1 MEIHHPEK
9 MKQKRKKGERSF
21 VPHTIQGTILMAFT
35 IISFVLLMILGLVL
49 YQLFARRMR
58 TSSVESTE
66 QIVQQSVTNLEDYLA
81 NMRRIS
87 DAVYYNVIK
96 NADLSTDSIDREMD
110 LIYEAHLEHLVSMAL
125 FTADG
130 RLISASPIATT
141 KENLDVTTQSW
152 FTEAL
157 RKTDNLHFST
167 PHVENLF
174 LDPACRYRWVISL
187 SRAVEIYENG
197 TPTMGVLLV
206 DMNYSTIERM
216 MERINQDS
224 SGQYIYL
231 TDSSGSLIYHP
242 KQMQINYG
250 ILTENNINEA
260 HYQDGHH
267 QELYLGARRQ
277 VLLNSVSYTGWK
289 MIAVIPASA
298 YGVDAASLRFVVI
311 LLVSISLLVMIFVNQ
326 IVSRQISLPLNRLNR
341 SIKRMEGGDVVPED
355 IYVGGSEEVE
365 HLGRTLRSSM
375 TRINQLMD
383 DIVIEQEE
391 KRKSEMDALQ
401 SQINPHFLYNTLDS
415 IVWMIEGEHNK
426 DAVFMVTQLASL
438 FRISLSRGKNIIPIA
453 QELRHAE
460 NYMNIQKVRYKNN
473 FSVVFDI
480 DEKIRDYLSVK
491 LIIQPILE
499 NAIYYGVGDMDPD
512 DDAEIRIRGW
522 LVPDGEVTEGE
533 ACMNT
538 DEAAPGAVSMTAA
551 GEARQPDPAEAN
563 AGGRAHRQ
571 MIQAMSVGDI
581 YIAVSDNGYG
591 MPPEVC
597 ENLLKD
603 DEESRKR
610 VPKHGSGV
618 GLVNVHNRIRIRFG
632 EQYGLMAVSEPDE
645 GTTITIHL
653 PAIPDTPENQKLL
666 ESGHYRTAASDR
678 KTSDMKTAR
687 AASVDPQDAAATRSD
702 VKRSDVKCS
711 DVKRSDVKCSDVK
724 RSDVKRS
731 DVKRS
736 DVERSNVKRSDM
748 ADARV
753 DDADRTEGGN
763 QHV

>member
-1 MEIHHPEK
+1 MEKQHPAET
-9 MKQKRKKGERSF
+9 KQNRKKGKRSYL
-21 VPHTIQGTILMAFT
+21 PHTIQGTILMAFT

-66 QIVQQSVTNLEDYLA
+66 QIVQQSVINLEDYLA

-130 RLISASPIATT
+130 RLISSSPIATT

-174 LDPACRYRWVISL
+174 LDPAYRYRWVISL

-206 DMNYSTIERM
+206 DMNYSTIDRM

-267 QELYLGARRQ
+267 QELYLGTRRQ

-438 FRISLSRGKNIIPIA
+438 FRISLSHGKNIIPLA
-453 QELRHAE
+453 QELKHAE

-480 DEKIRDYLSVK
+480 DENIRDYLSVK

-512 DDAEIRIRGW
+512 DGAEIRIRGW
-522 LVPDGEVTEGE
+522 LIPDTENEKSGEG
-533 ACMNT
+533 
-538 DEAAPGAVSMTAA
+538 DAAHGQTYDAA
-551 GEARQPDPAEAN
+551 SGPVAARTARQPDPTEAN
-563 AGGRAHRQ
+563 AGDRAHRQ

-603 DEESRKR
+603 DEESRQR

-632 EQYGLMAVSEPDE
+632 AQYGLMAASEPDE

-666 ESGHYRTAASDR
+666 ESGHYRTAVSDR
-678 KTSDMKTAR
+678 KTADVKTAS
-687 AASVDPQDAAATRSD
+687 AGNADTEDAAATRSD
-702 VKRSDVKCS
+702 VQSSDIT
-711 DVKRSDVKCSDVK
+711 DVL
-724 RSDVKRS
+724 
-731 DVKRS
+731 
-736 DVERSNVKRSDM
+736 VE
-748 ADARV
+748 DAG
-753 DDADRTEGGN
+753 RTEGGK
-763 QHV
+763 QHA

>member
-522 LVPDGEVTEGE
+522 LIPYGEVGEGE

-591 MPPEVC
+591 MSPEVC

-702 VKRSDVKCS
+702 VKRSDVK
-711 DVKRSDVKCSDVK
+711 
-724 RSDVKRS
+724 
-731 DVKRS
+731 
-736 DVERSNVKRSDM
+736 RSDM

-763 QHV
+763 QHA

>member
-1 MEIHHPEK
+1 MQKQEGAVEIHHPEET
-9 MKQKRKKGERSF
+9 KQKRKKGKRSYL
-21 VPHTIQGTILMAFT
+21 PHTIQGTILMAFT

-66 QIVQQSVTNLEDYLA
+66 QIVQQSVINLEDYLA

-96 NADLSTDSIDREMD
+96 NADISTDSIDREMD

-174 LDPACRYRWVISL
+174 LDPAYRYRWVISL

-206 DMNYSTIERM
+206 DMNYSTIDRM

-298 YGVDAASLRFVVI
+298 YGVDASSLRFVVI

-375 TRINQLMD
+375 TRINQLME
-383 DIVIEQEE
+383 DIVVEQEE

-438 FRISLSRGKNIIPIA
+438 FRISLSRGKNIIPLA
-453 QELRHAE
+453 QELKHAE

-480 DEKIRDYLSVK
+480 DENIRDYLSVK

-522 LVPDGEVTEGE
+522 LIPDTEKTGEGG
-533 ACMNT
+533 
-538 DEAAPGAVSMTAA
+538 AAHGQTY
-551 GEARQPDPAEAN
+551 DPAEAN
-563 AGGRAHRQ
+563 AGARAHRQ
-571 MIQAMSVGDI
+571 MIQPMSVGDI

-632 EQYGLMAVSEPDE
+632 AQYGLMAASEPDE

-666 ESGHYRTAASDR
+666 ESGHYTAAASESQVSD
-678 KTSDMKTAR
+678 K
-687 AASVDPQDAAATRSD
+687 Q
-702 VKRSDVKCS
+702 
-711 DVKRSDVKCSDVK
+711 
-724 RSDVKRS
+724 
-731 DVKRS
+731 
-736 DVERSNVKRSDM
+736 
-748 ADARV
+748 
-753 DDADRTEGGN
+753 DADRKNAGRSDSDSGESSVKGADEKEVGN

>member
-1 MEIHHPEK
+1 MEKQHPAET
-9 MKQKRKKGERSF
+9 KQNRKKGKRSDL
-21 VPHTIQGTILMAFT
+21 PHTIQGTILMAFT

-66 QIVQQSVTNLEDYLA
+66 QIVQQSVINLEDYLA

-174 LDPACRYRWVISL
+174 LDPAYRYRWVISL

-206 DMNYSTIERM
+206 DMNYSTIDRM

-415 IVWMIEGEHNK
+415 IVWMIEGEHNR

-438 FRISLSRGKNIIPIA
+438 FRISLSRGKNIIPLA
-453 QELRHAE
+453 QELKHAE

-480 DEKIRDYLSVK
+480 DENIRDYLSVK

-512 DDAEIRIRGW
+512 DGAEIRIRGW
-522 LVPDGEVTEGE
+522 LIPDTEKE
-533 ACMNT
+533 K
-538 DEAAPGAVSMTAA
+538 A
-551 GEARQPDPAEAN
+551 GEGGAAHGQTYDAASSPVAARTARQPDPAEAN
-563 AGGRAHRQ
+563 AGDRAHRQ

-603 DEESRKR
+603 DEESRQR

-632 EQYGLMAVSEPDE
+632 AQYGLMAASEPDE

-666 ESGHYRTAASDR
+666 ESGHYRTAVSDR
-678 KTSDMKTAR
+678 KTEDMKTAS
-687 AASVDPQDAAATRSD
+687 AGNADTEDAAATRSD
-702 VKRSDVKCS
+702 VQRSDLADVLVK
-711 DVKRSDVKCSDVK
+711 
-724 RSDVKRS
+724 
-731 DVKRS
+731 
-736 DVERSNVKRSDM
+736 
-748 ADARV
+748 DAG
-753 DDADRTEGGN
+753 RTEGGN

>member
-1 MEIHHPEK
+1 MEKQHPAET
-9 MKQKRKKGERSF
+9 KQNRKKGKRSYL
-21 VPHTIQGTILMAFT
+21 PHTIQGTILMAFT

-66 QIVQQSVTNLEDYLA
+66 QIVQQSVINLEDYLA

-174 LDPACRYRWVISL
+174 LDPAYRYRWVISL

-206 DMNYSTIERM
+206 DMNYSTIDRM

-267 QELYLGARRQ
+267 QELYLGAHRQ

-415 IVWMIEGEHNK
+415 IVWMIEGEHNR

-438 FRISLSRGKNIIPIA
+438 FRISLSRGKNIIPLA
-453 QELRHAE
+453 QELKHAE

-480 DEKIRDYLSVK
+480 DENIRDYLSVK

-512 DDAEIRIRGW
+512 DGAEIRIRGW
-522 LVPDGEVTEGE
+522 LISDTEKE
-533 ACMNT
+533 K
-538 DEAAPGAVSMTAA
+538 A
-551 GEARQPDPAEAN
+551 GEGGAAHGQTYDAASGQVAARTARQPDPAEAN
-563 AGGRAHRQ
+563 AGDRAHRQ

-603 DEESRKR
+603 DEESRQR

-632 EQYGLMAVSEPDE
+632 AQYGLMAASEPDE

-666 ESGHYRTAASDR
+666 ESGHYRTAVLDR
-678 KTSDMKTAR
+678 KTVDMKTAS
-687 AASVDPQDAAATRSD
+687 AGNADTEDAAATRSD
-702 VKRSDVKCS
+702 VQRSDIADVLVK
-711 DVKRSDVKCSDVK
+711 
-724 RSDVKRS
+724 
-731 DVKRS
+731 
-736 DVERSNVKRSDM
+736 
-748 ADARV
+748 DAG
-753 DDADRTEGGN
+753 RTEGGN

>member
-1 MEIHHPEK
+1 MEKQHPAET
-9 MKQKRKKGERSF
+9 KQNRKKGKRSYL
-21 VPHTIQGTILMAFT
+21 PHTIQGTILMAFT

-66 QIVQQSVTNLEDYLA
+66 QIVQQSVINLEDYLA

-130 RLISASPIATT
+130 RLISSSPIATT

-174 LDPACRYRWVISL
+174 LDPAYRYRWVISL

-206 DMNYSTIERM
+206 DMNYSTIDRM

-267 QELYLGARRQ
+267 QELYLGTRRQ

-415 IVWMIEGEHNK
+415 IVWMIEGEHNR

-438 FRISLSRGKNIIPIA
+438 FRISLSRGKNIIPLA
-453 QELRHAE
+453 QELKHAE

-480 DEKIRDYLSVK
+480 DENIRDYLSVK

-512 DDAEIRIRGW
+512 DGAEIRIRGW
-522 LVPDGEVTEGE
+522 LIPDTENEKSGEG
-533 ACMNT
+533 
-538 DEAAPGAVSMTAA
+538 DAAHGQTYDAA
-551 GEARQPDPAEAN
+551 SGPVAARTARQPDPTEAN
-563 AGGRAHRQ
+563 AGDRAHRQ

-603 DEESRKR
+603 DEESRQR

-632 EQYGLMAVSEPDE
+632 AQYGLMAASEPDE

-666 ESGHYRTAASDR
+666 ESGHYRTAVSDR
-678 KTSDMKTAR
+678 KTADVKTAS
-687 AASVDPQDAAATRSD
+687 AGNADTEDAAATRSD
-702 VKRSDVKCS
+702 VQSSDIT
-711 DVKRSDVKCSDVK
+711 DVL
-724 RSDVKRS
+724 
-731 DVKRS
+731 
-736 DVERSNVKRSDM
+736 VE
-748 ADARV
+748 DAG
-753 DDADRTEGGN
+753 RTEGGK
-763 QHV
+763 QHA

>member
-1 MEIHHPEK
+1 
-9 MKQKRKKGERSF
+9 MKKIRKQAKRSF
-21 VPHTIQGTILMAFT
+21 LPHTIQGTILMAFT

-66 QIVQQSVTNLEDYLA
+66 QIVQQSVINLEDYLA

-174 LDPACRYRWVISL
+174 LDPAYRYRWVISL

-206 DMNYSTIERM
+206 DMNYSTIDRM

-298 YGVDAASLRFVVI
+298 YGVDASSLRFVVI

-375 TRINQLMD
+375 KRINQLME
-383 DIVIEQEE
+383 DIVVEQEE
-391 KRKSEMDALQ
+391 KQKSEMDALQ

-480 DEKIRDYLSVK
+480 DENIRDYLSVK

-522 LVPDGEVTEGE
+522 LVPDGAAEKGT
-533 ACMNT
+533 
-538 DEAAPGAVSMTAA
+538 AAPGTAA
-551 GEARQPDPAEAN
+551 EHAQPEAVMPADSGKTRQPDPAEAN

-603 DEESRKR
+603 DEESRNR

-632 EQYGLMAVSEPDE
+632 AQYGLMAVSEPDE

-666 ESGHYRTAASDR
+666 ESGHYTAAASESQVSD
-678 KTSDMKTAR
+678 K
-687 AASVDPQDAAATRSD
+687 Q
-702 VKRSDVKCS
+702 
-711 DVKRSDVKCSDVK
+711 
-724 RSDVKRS
+724 
-731 DVKRS
+731 
-736 DVERSNVKRSDM
+736 
-748 ADARV
+748 
-753 DDADRTEGGN
+753 DADRKNAGRSDSDSGESSVKGADEKEVGN

>member
-1 MEIHHPEK
+1 MEKQHPAET
-9 MKQKRKKGERSF
+9 KQNRKKGKRSDL
-21 VPHTIQGTILMAFT
+21 PHTIQGTILMAFT

-66 QIVQQSVTNLEDYLA
+66 QIVQQSVINLEDYLA

-174 LDPACRYRWVISL
+174 LDPAYRYRWVISL

-206 DMNYSTIERM
+206 DMNYSTIDRM

-415 IVWMIEGEHNK
+415 IVWMIEGEHNR

-438 FRISLSRGKNIIPIA
+438 FRISLSRGKNIIPLA
-453 QELRHAE
+453 QELKHAE

-480 DEKIRDYLSVK
+480 DENIRDYLSVK

-512 DDAEIRIRGW
+512 DGAEIRIRGW
-522 LVPDGEVTEGE
+522 LIPDTEKEKAGEGGAAHGE
-533 ACMNT
+533 T
-538 DEAAPGAVSMTAA
+538 FDAAPGQVAA
-551 GEARQPDPAEAN
+551 RTARQPDPAEAN
-563 AGGRAHRQ
+563 AGDRAHRQ

-603 DEESRKR
+603 DEESRQR

-632 EQYGLMAVSEPDE
+632 AQYGLMAASEPDE

-666 ESGHYRTAASDR
+666 ESGHYRTAVSDR
-678 KTSDMKTAR
+678 KIVDVKTAS
-687 AASVDPQDAAATRSD
+687 AGNADTEDAAATRSD
-702 VKRSDVKCS
+702 VQRSDRA
-711 DVKRSDVKCSDVK
+711 DVL
-724 RSDVKRS
+724 
-731 DVKRS
+731 
-736 DVERSNVKRSDM
+736 VE
-748 ADARV
+748 DAG
-753 DDADRTEGGN
+753 RTEGGN

>member
-1 MEIHHPEK
+1 MEKQHPAET
-9 MKQKRKKGERSF
+9 KQNRKKGKRSYL
-21 VPHTIQGTILMAFT
+21 PHTIQGTILMAFT

-66 QIVQQSVTNLEDYLA
+66 QIVQQSVINLEDYLA

-130 RLISASPIATT
+130 RLISSSPIATT

-174 LDPACRYRWVISL
+174 LDPAYRYRWVISL

-206 DMNYSTIERM
+206 DMNYSTIDRM
-216 MERINQDS
+216 MERINHDS

-267 QELYLGARRQ
+267 QELYLGTRRQ

-438 FRISLSRGKNIIPIA
+438 FRISLSRGKNIIPLA
-453 QELRHAE
+453 QELKHAE

-480 DEKIRDYLSVK
+480 DENIRDYLSVK

-512 DDAEIRIRGW
+512 DGAEIRIRGW
-522 LVPDGEVTEGE
+522 LIPDTENEKSGEG
-533 ACMNT
+533 
-538 DEAAPGAVSMTAA
+538 DAAHGQTYDAA
-551 GEARQPDPAEAN
+551 SGPVAARTARQPDPTEAN
-563 AGGRAHRQ
+563 AGDRAHRQ

-603 DEESRKR
+603 DEESRQR

-632 EQYGLMAVSEPDE
+632 AQYGLMAASEPDE

-666 ESGHYRTAASDR
+666 ESGHYRTAVSDR
-678 KTSDMKTAR
+678 KTADVKTAS
-687 AASVDPQDAAATRSD
+687 AGNADTEDAAATRSD
-702 VKRSDVKCS
+702 VQSSDIT
-711 DVKRSDVKCSDVK
+711 DVL
-724 RSDVKRS
+724 
-731 DVKRS
+731 
-736 DVERSNVKRSDM
+736 VE
-748 ADARV
+748 DAG
-753 DDADRTEGGN
+753 RTEGGK
-763 QHV
+763 QHA

>member
-1 MEIHHPEK
+1 MEKQHPAET
-9 MKQKRKKGERSF
+9 KQNRKKGKRSYL
-21 VPHTIQGTILMAFT
+21 PHTIQGTILMAFT

-66 QIVQQSVTNLEDYLA
+66 QIVQQSVINLEDYLA

-130 RLISASPIATT
+130 RLISSSPIATT

-174 LDPACRYRWVISL
+174 LDPAYRYRWVISL

-206 DMNYSTIERM
+206 DMNYSTIDRM
-216 MERINQDS
+216 MERINHDS

-267 QELYLGARRQ
+267 QELYLGTRRQ

-438 FRISLSRGKNIIPIA
+438 FRISLSRGKNIIPLA
-453 QELRHAE
+453 QELKHAE

-480 DEKIRDYLSVK
+480 DENIRDYLSVK

-512 DDAEIRIRGW
+512 DGAEIRIRGW
-522 LVPDGEVTEGE
+522 LIPDTENEKSGEG
-533 ACMNT
+533 
-538 DEAAPGAVSMTAA
+538 DAAHGQTYDAA
-551 GEARQPDPAEAN
+551 SGPVAARTARQPDPTEAN
-563 AGGRAHRQ
+563 AGDRAHRQ

-603 DEESRKR
+603 DEESSQR

-632 EQYGLMAVSEPDE
+632 AQYGLMAASEPDE

-666 ESGHYRTAASDR
+666 ESGHYRTAVSDR
-678 KTSDMKTAR
+678 KTADVKTAS
-687 AASVDPQDAAATRSD
+687 AGNADTEDAAATRSD
-702 VKRSDVKCS
+702 VQSSDIT
-711 DVKRSDVKCSDVK
+711 DVL
-724 RSDVKRS
+724 
-731 DVKRS
+731 
-736 DVERSNVKRSDM
+736 VE
-748 ADARV
+748 DAG
-753 DDADRTEGGN
+753 RTEGGK
-763 QHV
+763 QHA

>member
-1 MEIHHPEK
+1 
-9 MKQKRKKGERSF
+9 MKKIRKQAKRSF
-21 VPHTIQGTILMAFT
+21 LPHTIQGTILMAFT

-66 QIVQQSVTNLEDYLA
+66 QIVQQSVINLEDYLA

-174 LDPACRYRWVISL
+174 LDPAYRYRWVISL

-206 DMNYSTIERM
+206 DMNYSTIDRM

-298 YGVDAASLRFVVI
+298 YGVDASSLRFVVI

-375 TRINQLMD
+375 TRINQLME
-383 DIVIEQEE
+383 DIVVEQEE

-438 FRISLSRGKNIIPIA
+438 FRISLSRGKNIIPLA
-453 QELRHAE
+453 QELKHAE

-480 DEKIRDYLSVK
+480 DENIRDYLSVK

-512 DDAEIRIRGW
+512 DGAEIRIRGW
-522 LVPDGEVTEGE
+522 LIPDGETEKG
-533 ACMNT
+533 T
-538 DEAAPGAVSMTAA
+538 AAPAVVAEHAQPEAVRTADS
-551 GEARQPDPAEAN
+551 GKDWRPEPAEAN

-632 EQYGLMAVSEPDE
+632 AQYGLMAASEPDE

-666 ESGHYRTAASDR
+666 ESGHYTAAASESQASD
-678 KTSDMKTAR
+678 K
-687 AASVDPQDAAATRSD
+687 Q
-702 VKRSDVKCS
+702 
-711 DVKRSDVKCSDVK
+711 
-724 RSDVKRS
+724 
-731 DVKRS
+731 
-736 DVERSNVKRSDM
+736 
-748 ADARV
+748 
-753 DDADRTEGGN
+753 DADRKNAGRSDSDSGESSVKGADEKEGGN

>member
-1 MEIHHPEK
+1 MEKQHPAET
-9 MKQKRKKGERSF
+9 KQNRKKGKQSYL
-21 VPHTIQGTILMAFT
+21 PHTIQGTILMAFT

-66 QIVQQSVTNLEDYLA
+66 QIVQQSVINLEDYLA

-174 LDPACRYRWVISL
+174 LDPAYRYRWVISL

-206 DMNYSTIERM
+206 DMNYSTIDRM

-438 FRISLSRGKNIIPIA
+438 FRISLSRGKNIIPLA
-453 QELRHAE
+453 QELKHAE

-480 DEKIRDYLSVK
+480 DENIRDYLSVK

-512 DDAEIRIRGW
+512 DGAEIRIRGW
-522 LVPDGEVTEGE
+522 LIPDAEKEKAGEGGE
-533 ACMNT
+533 AHGQT
-538 DEAAPGAVSMTAA
+538 YDAASGPVAA
-551 GEARQPDPAEAN
+551 RTARQPDPAEAN
-563 AGGRAHRQ
+563 AGDRAHRQ

-603 DEESRKR
+603 DEESRQR

-632 EQYGLMAVSEPDE
+632 AQYGLMAASEPDE

-666 ESGHYRTAASDR
+666 ESGHYRTAVSDR
-678 KTSDMKTAR
+678 KTEDMKTAS
-687 AASVDPQDAAATRSD
+687 AGNADTEDATATRSD
-702 VKRSDVKCS
+702 VQRSDLADVLVK
-711 DVKRSDVKCSDVK
+711 
-724 RSDVKRS
+724 
-731 DVKRS
+731 
-736 DVERSNVKRSDM
+736 
-748 ADARV
+748 DAG
-753 DDADRTEGGN
+753 RTEGGN

>member
-1 MEIHHPEK
+1 MEIHHPEET
-9 MKQKRKKGERSF
+9 KQKRKKAKRSF
-21 VPHTIQGTILMAFT
+21 LPHTIQGTILMAFT

-66 QIVQQSVTNLEDYLA
+66 QIVQQSVVNLEDYLA

-130 RLISASPIATT
+130 RLISASPIATL

-206 DMNYSTIERM
+206 DMNYSTIDRM

-298 YGVDAASLRFVVI
+298 YGVDGESLRFVVI
-311 LLVSISLLVMIFVNQ
+311 LLVSIALLVMIFVNQ

-341 SIKRMEGGDVVPED
+341 SIKRMEGGDVVPAD

-383 DIVIEQEE
+383 DIVVEQEE

-480 DEKIRDYLSVK
+480 DENIRDYLSVK

-522 LVPDGEVTEGE
+522 LI
-533 ACMNT
+533 
-538 DEAAPGAVSMTAA
+538 
-551 GEARQPDPAEAN
+551 PAEAN

-632 EQYGLMAVSEPDE
+632 AQYGLMAVSEPDE

-666 ESGHYRTAASDR
+666 ESGHYMAASAEG
-678 KTSDMKTAR
+678 KA
-687 AASVDPQDAAATRSD
+687 SD
-702 VKRSDVKCS
+702 VKQADMKHADLMDAGRKYTDRKVSDATAPDGMDTSVKDS
-711 DVKRSDVKCSDVK
+711 DR
-724 RSDVKRS
+724 R
-731 DVKRS
+731 
-736 DVERSNVKRSDM
+736 
-748 ADARV
+748 
-753 DDADRTEGGN
+753 EGGN

>member
-1 MEIHHPEK
+1 MEKQHPAET
-9 MKQKRKKGERSF
+9 KQNRKKGKRSYL
-21 VPHTIQGTILMAFT
+21 PHTIQGTILMAFT

-66 QIVQQSVTNLEDYLA
+66 QIVQQSVINLEDYLA

-130 RLISASPIATT
+130 RLISSSPIATT

-174 LDPACRYRWVISL
+174 LDPAYRYRWVISL

-206 DMNYSTIERM
+206 DMNYSTIDRM

-267 QELYLGARRQ
+267 QELYLGTRRQ

-438 FRISLSRGKNIIPIA
+438 FRISLSRGKNIIPLA
-453 QELRHAE
+453 QELKHAE

-480 DEKIRDYLSVK
+480 DENIRDYLSVK

-512 DDAEIRIRGW
+512 DGAEIRIRGW
-522 LVPDGEVTEGE
+522 LIPDTENEKSGEG
-533 ACMNT
+533 
-538 DEAAPGAVSMTAA
+538 DAAHGQTYDAA
-551 GEARQPDPAEAN
+551 SGPVAARTARQPDPTEAN
-563 AGGRAHRQ
+563 AGDRAHRQ

-603 DEESRKR
+603 DEESRQR

-632 EQYGLMAVSEPDE
+632 AQYGLMAASEPDE

-666 ESGHYRTAASDR
+666 ESGHYRTAVSDR
-678 KTSDMKTAR
+678 KTADVKTAS
-687 AASVDPQDAAATRSD
+687 AGNADTEDAAAMRSD
-702 VKRSDVKCS
+702 VQSSDIT
-711 DVKRSDVKCSDVK
+711 DVL
-724 RSDVKRS
+724 
-731 DVKRS
+731 
-736 DVERSNVKRSDM
+736 VE
-748 ADARV
+748 DAG
-753 DDADRTEGGN
+753 RTEGGK
-763 QHV
+763 QHA

>member
-1 MEIHHPEK
+1 MQKQEGAVEIHHPEET
-9 MKQKRKKGERSF
+9 KQKRKKAKRSYL
-21 VPHTIQGTILMAFT
+21 PHTIQGTILMAFT

-66 QIVQQSVTNLEDYLA
+66 QIVQQSVVNLEDYLA

-174 LDPACRYRWVISL
+174 LDPAYRYRWVISL

-206 DMNYSTIERM
+206 DMNYSTIDRM

-298 YGVDAASLRFVVI
+298 YGVDASSLRFVVI

-375 TRINQLMD
+375 TRINQLME
-383 DIVIEQEE
+383 DIVVEQEE

-438 FRISLSRGKNIIPIA
+438 FRISLSRGKNIIPLA
-453 QELRHAE
+453 QELKHAE

-480 DEKIRDYLSVK
+480 DENIRDYLSVK

-522 LVPDGEVTEGE
+522 LIPDGAAEKG
-533 ACMNT
+533 
-538 DEAAPGAVSMTAA
+538 DAAPGVAAEHVQPEAVRTADS
-551 GEARQPDPAEAN
+551 GKTRRPDPAEAN

-603 DEESRKR
+603 DEEARNR

-632 EQYGLMAVSEPDE
+632 AQYGLMAVSEPDE

-666 ESGHYRTAASDR
+666 ESGHYMVASTDGKTADRKKTDSKSSERKHADSKASD
-678 KTSDMKTAR
+678 A
-687 AASVDPQDAAATRSD
+687 VDPAAMDTS
-702 VKRSDVKCS
+702 VKDS
-711 DVKRSDVKCSDVK
+711 
-724 RSDVKRS
+724 
-731 DVKRS
+731 
-736 DVERSNVKRSDM
+736 
-748 ADARV
+748 
-753 DDADRTEGGN
+753 DRTEGGH

>member
-1 MEIHHPEK
+1 MEIHHPEET
-9 MKQKRKKGERSF
+9 KQKRKKAKRSF
-21 VPHTIQGTILMAFT
+21 LPHTIQGTILMAFT

-58 TSSVESTE
+58 TSFVESTE
-66 QIVQQSVTNLEDYLA
+66 QIVQQSVVNLEDYLA

-96 NADLSTDSIDREMD
+96 NANLSTDSIDREMD

-174 LDPACRYRWVISL
+174 LDPAYRYRWVISL

-206 DMNYSTIERM
+206 DMNYSTIDRM

-415 IVWMIEGEHNK
+415 IVWMIEGEHNR

-438 FRISLSRGKNIIPIA
+438 FRISLSRGKNIIPLA
-453 QELRHAE
+453 QELKHAE

-480 DEKIRDYLSVK
+480 DENIRDYLSVK

-512 DDAEIRIRGW
+512 DGAEIRIRGW
-522 LVPDGEVTEGE
+522 LISDTEKE
-533 ACMNT
+533 K
-538 DEAAPGAVSMTAA
+538 A
-551 GEARQPDPAEAN
+551 GEGGAAHGQTYDAASGPVAARTARQPDPAEAN
-563 AGGRAHRQ
+563 AGDRAHRQ

-603 DEESRKR
+603 DEESRQR

-632 EQYGLMAVSEPDE
+632 AQYGLMAASEPDE

-653 PAIPDTPENQKLL
+653 PAIADTPENQKLL
-666 ESGHYRTAASDR
+666 ESGHYRTAVSDR
-678 KTSDMKTAR
+678 KTEDMKTAS
-687 AASVDPQDAAATRSD
+687 AGNADTEDATATRSD
-702 VKRSDVKCS
+702 VQRSDLADVLVK
-711 DVKRSDVKCSDVK
+711 
-724 RSDVKRS
+724 
-731 DVKRS
+731 
-736 DVERSNVKRSDM
+736 
-748 ADARV
+748 DAG
-753 DDADRTEGGN
+753 RTEGGN

>member
-1 MEIHHPEK
+1 MEKQHPAETK
-9 MKQKRKKGERSF
+9 ENRKKGKQSYL
-21 VPHTIQGTILMAFT
+21 PHTIQGTILMAFT

-66 QIVQQSVTNLEDYLA
+66 QIVQQSVINLEDYLA

-174 LDPACRYRWVISL
+174 LDPAYRYRWVISL

-206 DMNYSTIERM
+206 DMNYSTIDRM

-438 FRISLSRGKNIIPIA
+438 FRISLSRGKNIIPLA
-453 QELRHAE
+453 QELKHAE

-480 DEKIRDYLSVK
+480 DENIRDYLSVK

-512 DDAEIRIRGW
+512 DGAEIRIRGW
-522 LVPDGEVTEGE
+522 LIPDAEREKAGEGGE
-533 ACMNT
+533 AHGQT
-538 DEAAPGAVSMTAA
+538 YDAASSPVAA
-551 GEARQPDPAEAN
+551 RTARQPDPAEAN
-563 AGGRAHRQ
+563 AGDRAHRQ

-603 DEESRKR
+603 DEESRQR

-632 EQYGLMAVSEPDE
+632 AQYGLMAASEPDE

-666 ESGHYRTAASDR
+666 ESGHYRTAVSDR
-678 KTSDMKTAR
+678 KTEDMKTAS
-687 AASVDPQDAAATRSD
+687 AGNADTEDATATRSD
-702 VKRSDVKCS
+702 VQRSDLADVLVK
-711 DVKRSDVKCSDVK
+711 
-724 RSDVKRS
+724 
-731 DVKRS
+731 
-736 DVERSNVKRSDM
+736 
-748 ADARV
+748 DAG
-753 DDADRTEGGN
+753 RTEGGN

>member
-1 MEIHHPEK
+1 
-9 MKQKRKKGERSF
+9 MKKIRKQAKRSF
-21 VPHTIQGTILMAFT
+21 LPHTIQGTILMAFT

-66 QIVQQSVTNLEDYLA
+66 QIVQQSVINLEDYLA

-174 LDPACRYRWVISL
+174 LDPAYRYRWVISL

-206 DMNYSTIERM
+206 DMNYSTIDRM

-298 YGVDAASLRFVVI
+298 YGVDASSLRFVVI

-375 TRINQLMD
+375 TRINQLME
-383 DIVIEQEE
+383 DIVVEQEE

-426 DAVFMVTQLASL
+426 EAVFMVTQLASL
-438 FRISLSRGKNIIPIA
+438 FRISLSRGKNIIPLA
-453 QELRHAE
+453 QELKHAE

-480 DEKIRDYLSVK
+480 DENIRDYLSVK

-522 LVPDGEVTEGE
+522 LIPDGETEKG
-533 ACMNT
+533 T
-538 DEAAPGAVSMTAA
+538 AAPAVVAEHAQPEAVRTADS
-551 GEARQPDPAEAN
+551 GKDWRPEPAEAN

-632 EQYGLMAVSEPDE
+632 AQYGLMAASEPDE

-666 ESGHYRTAASDR
+666 ESGHYTAAASESQASD
-678 KTSDMKTAR
+678 K
-687 AASVDPQDAAATRSD
+687 Q
-702 VKRSDVKCS
+702 
-711 DVKRSDVKCSDVK
+711 
-724 RSDVKRS
+724 
-731 DVKRS
+731 
-736 DVERSNVKRSDM
+736 
-748 ADARV
+748 
-753 DDADRTEGGN
+753 DADRKNAGRSDSDSGESSVKGADEKEGGN

>member
-1 MEIHHPEK
+1 MEKQHPAET
-9 MKQKRKKGERSF
+9 KQNRKKGKRSYL
-21 VPHTIQGTILMAFT
+21 PHTIQGTILMAFT

-66 QIVQQSVTNLEDYLA
+66 QIVQQSVINLEDYLA

-130 RLISASPIATT
+130 RLISSSPIATT

-157 RKTDNLHFST
+157 RKTENLHFST

-174 LDPACRYRWVISL
+174 LDPAYRYRWVISL

-206 DMNYSTIERM
+206 DMNYSTIDRM

-267 QELYLGARRQ
+267 QELYLGTRRQ

-438 FRISLSRGKNIIPIA
+438 FRISLSRGKNIIPLA
-453 QELRHAE
+453 QELKHAE

-480 DEKIRDYLSVK
+480 DENIRDYLSVK

-512 DDAEIRIRGW
+512 DGAEIRIRGW
-522 LVPDGEVTEGE
+522 LIPDTENEKSGEG
-533 ACMNT
+533 
-538 DEAAPGAVSMTAA
+538 DAAHGQTYDAA
-551 GEARQPDPAEAN
+551 SGPVAARTARQPDPTEAN
-563 AGGRAHRQ
+563 AGDRAHRQ

-603 DEESRKR
+603 DEESRQR

-632 EQYGLMAVSEPDE
+632 AQYGLMAVSEPDE

-666 ESGHYRTAASDR
+666 ESGHYRTAVSDR
-678 KTSDMKTAR
+678 KTADVKTAS
-687 AASVDPQDAAATRSD
+687 AGNADTEDAAATRSD
-702 VKRSDVKCS
+702 VQSSDIT
-711 DVKRSDVKCSDVK
+711 DVL
-724 RSDVKRS
+724 
-731 DVKRS
+731 
-736 DVERSNVKRSDM
+736 VE
-748 ADARV
+748 DAG
-753 DDADRTEGGN
+753 RTEGGK
-763 QHV
+763 QHA

>member
-1 MEIHHPEK
+1 MEKQHPAET
-9 MKQKRKKGERSF
+9 KQNRKKGKRSNL
-21 VPHTIQGTILMAFT
+21 PHTIQGTILMAFT

-66 QIVQQSVTNLEDYLA
+66 QIVQQSVINLEDYLA

-130 RLISASPIATT
+130 RLISSSPIATT

-174 LDPACRYRWVISL
+174 LDPAYRYRWVISL

-206 DMNYSTIERM
+206 DMNYSTIDRM

-267 QELYLGARRQ
+267 QELYLGTRRQ

-438 FRISLSRGKNIIPIA
+438 FRISLSRGKNIIPLA
-453 QELRHAE
+453 QELKHAE

-480 DEKIRDYLSVK
+480 DENIRDYLSVK

-512 DDAEIRIRGW
+512 DGAEIRIRGW
-522 LVPDGEVTEGE
+522 LIPDTENEKSGEG
-533 ACMNT
+533 
-538 DEAAPGAVSMTAA
+538 DAAHGQTYDAA
-551 GEARQPDPAEAN
+551 SGPVAARTARQPDPTEAN
-563 AGGRAHRQ
+563 AGDRAHRQ

-603 DEESRKR
+603 DEESRQR

-632 EQYGLMAVSEPDE
+632 AQYGLMAASEPDE

-666 ESGHYRTAASDR
+666 ESGHYRTAVSDR
-678 KTSDMKTAR
+678 KTADVKTAS
-687 AASVDPQDAAATRSD
+687 AGNADTEDAAATRSD
-702 VKRSDVKCS
+702 VQSSDIT
-711 DVKRSDVKCSDVK
+711 DVL
-724 RSDVKRS
+724 
-731 DVKRS
+731 
-736 DVERSNVKRSDM
+736 VE
-748 ADARV
+748 DAG
-753 DDADRTEGGN
+753 RTEGGK
-763 QHV
+763 QHA

>member
-1 MEIHHPEK
+1 MEKQHPAET
-9 MKQKRKKGERSF
+9 KQNRKKGKRSYL
-21 VPHTIQGTILMAFT
+21 PHTIQGTILMAFT

-66 QIVQQSVTNLEDYLA
+66 QIVQQSVINLEDYLA

-130 RLISASPIATT
+130 RLISSSPIATT

-174 LDPACRYRWVISL
+174 LDPAYRYRWVISL

-206 DMNYSTIERM
+206 DMNYSTIDRM

-267 QELYLGARRQ
+267 QELYLGTRRQ

-401 SQINPHFLYNTLDS
+401 SQINPHFLYNTLES

-438 FRISLSRGKNIIPIA
+438 FRISLSRGKNIIPLA
-453 QELRHAE
+453 QELKHAE

-480 DEKIRDYLSVK
+480 DENIRDYLSVK

-512 DDAEIRIRGW
+512 DGAEIRIRGW
-522 LVPDGEVTEGE
+522 LIPDTENEKSGEG
-533 ACMNT
+533 
-538 DEAAPGAVSMTAA
+538 DAAHGQTYDAA
-551 GEARQPDPAEAN
+551 SGPVAARTARQPDPTEAN
-563 AGGRAHRQ
+563 AGDRAHRQ

-603 DEESRKR
+603 DEESRQR

-632 EQYGLMAVSEPDE
+632 AQYGLMAASEPDE

-666 ESGHYRTAASDR
+666 ESGHYRTAVSDR
-678 KTSDMKTAR
+678 KTADVKTAS
-687 AASVDPQDAAATRSD
+687 AGNADTEDAAATRSD
-702 VKRSDVKCS
+702 VQSSDIT
-711 DVKRSDVKCSDVK
+711 DVL
-724 RSDVKRS
+724 
-731 DVKRS
+731 
-736 DVERSNVKRSDM
+736 VE
-748 ADARV
+748 DAG
-753 DDADRTEGGN
+753 RTEGGK
-763 QHV
+763 QHA

>member
-1 MEIHHPEK
+1 MEKQHPAET
-9 MKQKRKKGERSF
+9 KQNRKKGKRSYL
-21 VPHTIQGTILMAFT
+21 PHTIQGTILMAFT

-66 QIVQQSVTNLEDYLA
+66 QIVRQSVINLEDYLA

-130 RLISASPIATT
+130 RLISSSPIATT

-174 LDPACRYRWVISL
+174 LDPAYRYRWVISL

-206 DMNYSTIERM
+206 DMNYSTIDRM

-267 QELYLGARRQ
+267 QELYLGTRRQ

-438 FRISLSRGKNIIPIA
+438 FRISLSRGKNIIPLA
-453 QELRHAE
+453 QELKHAE

-480 DEKIRDYLSVK
+480 DENIRDYLSVK

-512 DDAEIRIRGW
+512 DGAEIRIRGW
-522 LVPDGEVTEGE
+522 LIPDTENEKSGEG
-533 ACMNT
+533 
-538 DEAAPGAVSMTAA
+538 DAAHGQTYDAA
-551 GEARQPDPAEAN
+551 SGPVAARTARQPDPTEAN
-563 AGGRAHRQ
+563 AGDRAHRQ

-603 DEESRKR
+603 DEESRQR

-632 EQYGLMAVSEPDE
+632 AQYGLMAASEPDE

-666 ESGHYRTAASDR
+666 ESGHYRTAVSDR
-678 KTSDMKTAR
+678 KTADVKTAS
-687 AASVDPQDAAATRSD
+687 AGNADTEDAAATRSD
-702 VKRSDVKCS
+702 VQSSDIT
-711 DVKRSDVKCSDVK
+711 DVL
-724 RSDVKRS
+724 
-731 DVKRS
+731 
-736 DVERSNVKRSDM
+736 VE
-748 ADARV
+748 DAG
-753 DDADRTEGGN
+753 RTEGGK
-763 QHV
+763 QHA

>member
-1 MEIHHPEK
+1 MEIHHPEET
-9 MKQKRKKGERSF
+9 KQKRKKAKRSF
-21 VPHTIQGTILMAFT
+21 LPHTIQGTILMAFT

-66 QIVQQSVTNLEDYLA
+66 QIVQQSVVNLEDYLA

-130 RLISASPIATT
+130 RLISASPIATL

-206 DMNYSTIERM
+206 DMNYSTIDRM

-260 HYQDGHH
+260 HYQDGHR

-298 YGVDAASLRFVVI
+298 YGVDGESLRFVVI
-311 LLVSISLLVMIFVNQ
+311 LLVSIALLVMIFVNQ

-341 SIKRMEGGDVVPED
+341 SIKRMEGGDVVPAD

-383 DIVIEQEE
+383 DIVVEQEE

-480 DEKIRDYLSVK
+480 DENIRDYLSVK

-522 LVPDGEVTEGE
+522 LIPDGAAEQGT
-533 ACMNT
+533 
-538 DEAAPGAVSMTAA
+538 AAPGTAAEHAQPEAVKTADSGKTQSSEAVSMADA
-551 GEARQPDPAEAN
+551 GKIRQPDPAEAN

-632 EQYGLMAVSEPDE
+632 AQYGLMAVSEPDE

-666 ESGHYRTAASDR
+666 ESGHY
-678 KTSDMKTAR
+678 M
-687 AASVDPQDAAATRSD
+687 AASVEGKASD
-702 VKRSDVKCS
+702 VKQADMKHADSMDAGRKYTDRKVSDATAPNGMDTSVKDS
-711 DVKRSDVKCSDVK
+711 DR
-724 RSDVKRS
+724 R
-731 DVKRS
+731 
-736 DVERSNVKRSDM
+736 
-748 ADARV
+748 
-753 DDADRTEGGN
+753 EGGN

>member
-1 MEIHHPEK
+1 
-9 MKQKRKKGERSF
+9 MKKIRKQAKRSF
-21 VPHTIQGTILMAFT
+21 LPHTIQGTILMAFT

-66 QIVQQSVTNLEDYLA
+66 QIVQQSVINLEDYLA

-174 LDPACRYRWVISL
+174 LDPAYRYRWVISL

-206 DMNYSTIERM
+206 DMNYSTIDRM

-298 YGVDAASLRFVVI
+298 YGVDASSLRFVVI

-341 SIKRMEGGDVVPED
+341 SIKRMESGDVVPED

-375 TRINQLMD
+375 TRINQLME
-383 DIVIEQEE
+383 DIVVEQEE

-438 FRISLSRGKNIIPIA
+438 FRISLSRGKNIIPLA
-453 QELRHAE
+453 QELKHAE

-480 DEKIRDYLSVK
+480 DENIRDYLSVK

-522 LVPDGEVTEGE
+522 LIPDTEKEKTGEGG
-533 ACMNT
+533 
-538 DEAAPGAVSMTAA
+538 AAHGQTY
-551 GEARQPDPAEAN
+551 DPAEAN

-632 EQYGLMAVSEPDE
+632 AQYGLMAASEPDE

-666 ESGHYRTAASDR
+666 ESGHYRA
-678 KTSDMKTAR
+678 K
-687 AASVDPQDAAATRSD
+687 
-702 VKRSDVKCS
+702 
-711 DVKRSDVKCSDVK
+711 
-724 RSDVKRS
+724 
-731 DVKRS
+731 
-736 DVERSNVKRSDM
+736 
-748 ADARV
+748 
-753 DDADRTEGGN
+753 GGN

>member
-1 MEIHHPEK
+1 MEKQHPAET
-9 MKQKRKKGERSF
+9 KQNRKKGKRSYL
-21 VPHTIQGTILMAFT
+21 PHTIQGTILMAFT

-66 QIVQQSVTNLEDYLA
+66 QIVQQSVINLEDYLA

-130 RLISASPIATT
+130 RLISSSPIATT

-174 LDPACRYRWVISL
+174 LDPAYRYRWVISL

-206 DMNYSTIERM
+206 DMNYSTIDRM

-267 QELYLGARRQ
+267 QELYLGTRRQ

-438 FRISLSRGKNIIPIA
+438 FRISLSRGKNIIPLA
-453 QELRHAE
+453 QELKHAE

-480 DEKIRDYLSVK
+480 DENIRDYLSVK

-512 DDAEIRIRGW
+512 DGAEIRIRGW
-522 LVPDGEVTEGE
+522 LIPDTENEKSGEG
-533 ACMNT
+533 
-538 DEAAPGAVSMTAA
+538 DAAHGQTYDAA
-551 GEARQPDPAEAN
+551 SGPVAARTARQPDPTEAN
-563 AGGRAHRQ
+563 AGDRAHRQ

-603 DEESRKR
+603 DEESRQR

-632 EQYGLMAVSEPDE
+632 AQYGLMAASEPDE

-666 ESGHYRTAASDR
+666 ESGHYRTAVSDR
-678 KTSDMKTAR
+678 KTADVKTAS
-687 AASVDPQDAAATRSD
+687 AGNADTEDAAATRSD
-702 VKRSDVKCS
+702 VQSSDIT
-711 DVKRSDVKCSDVK
+711 DVL
-724 RSDVKRS
+724 
-731 DVKRS
+731 
-736 DVERSNVKRSDM
+736 VE
-748 ADARV
+748 DAG
-753 DDADRTEGGN
+753 RTEGGK
-763 QHV
+763 HHA

>member
-1 MEIHHPEK
+1 MEKQHPAET
-9 MKQKRKKGERSF
+9 KQNRKKGKRSDL
-21 VPHTIQGTILMAFT
+21 PHTIQGTILMAFT

-66 QIVQQSVTNLEDYLA
+66 QIVQQSVINLEDYLA

-174 LDPACRYRWVISL
+174 LDPAYRYRWVISL

-206 DMNYSTIERM
+206 DMNYSTIDRM

-267 QELYLGARRQ
+267 QELYLGVRRQ

-438 FRISLSRGKNIIPIA
+438 FRISLSRGKNIIPLA
-453 QELRHAE
+453 QELKHAE

-480 DEKIRDYLSVK
+480 DENIRDYLSVK

-512 DDAEIRIRGW
+512 DGAEIRIRGW
-522 LVPDGEVTEGE
+522 LIPDTEKEKAGEGGAAHGQTY
-533 ACMNT
+533 
-538 DEAAPGAVSMTAA
+538 DAAPGPVAA
-551 GEARQPDPAEAN
+551 RTARQPDLAEAN
-563 AGGRAHRQ
+563 AGDRAHRQ

-603 DEESRKR
+603 DEESRQR

-632 EQYGLMAVSEPDE
+632 AQYGLMAASEPDE

-666 ESGHYRTAASDR
+666 ESGHYRTAVSDR
-678 KTSDMKTAR
+678 KTVDMKTA
-687 AASVDPQDAAATRSD
+687 SVGNADTEDAAATRSD
-702 VKRSDVKCS
+702 VQRSDIV
-711 DVKRSDVKCSDVK
+711 DVLA
-724 RSDVKRS
+724 
-731 DVKRS
+731 
-736 DVERSNVKRSDM
+736 E
-748 ADARV
+748 DAG
-753 DDADRTEGGN
+753 RTEGGN

>member
-1 MEIHHPEK
+1 
-9 MKQKRKKGERSF
+9 MKKNRKKAKRNF
-21 VPHTIQGTILMAFT
+21 LPHTIQGTILMAFT

-66 QIVQQSVTNLEDYLA
+66 QIVQQSVINLEDYLA

-96 NADLSTDSIDREMD
+96 NADISTDSIDREMD

-174 LDPACRYRWVISL
+174 LDPAYRYRWVISL

-206 DMNYSTIERM
+206 DMNYSTIDRM

-298 YGVDAASLRFVVI
+298 YGVDASSLRFVVI

-375 TRINQLMD
+375 TRINQLME
-383 DIVIEQEE
+383 DIVVEQEE

-438 FRISLSRGKNIIPIA
+438 FRISLSRGKNIIPLA
-453 QELRHAE
+453 QELKHAE

-480 DEKIRDYLSVK
+480 DENIRDYLSVK

-522 LVPDGEVTEGE
+522 LIPDTEKEKTGEGG
-533 ACMNT
+533 
-538 DEAAPGAVSMTAA
+538 AAHGQMY
-551 GEARQPDPAEAN
+551 DPAEAN

-632 EQYGLMAVSEPDE
+632 AQYGLMAASEPDE

-666 ESGHYRTAASDR
+666 ESGHYTAAASESQVSD
-678 KTSDMKTAR
+678 K
-687 AASVDPQDAAATRSD
+687 Q
-702 VKRSDVKCS
+702 
-711 DVKRSDVKCSDVK
+711 
-724 RSDVKRS
+724 
-731 DVKRS
+731 
-736 DVERSNVKRSDM
+736 
-748 ADARV
+748 
-753 DDADRTEGGN
+753 DADRKNAGRSDSDSGESSVKGADEKEVGN

>member
-1 MEIHHPEK
+1 
-9 MKQKRKKGERSF
+9 MKKIRKQAKRSF
-21 VPHTIQGTILMAFT
+21 LPHTIQGTILMAFT

-66 QIVQQSVTNLEDYLA
+66 QIVQQSVINLEDYLA

-174 LDPACRYRWVISL
+174 LDPAYRYRWVISL

-206 DMNYSTIERM
+206 DMNYSTIDRM

-298 YGVDAASLRFVVI
+298 YGVDASSLRFVVI

-375 TRINQLMD
+375 TRINQLME
-383 DIVIEQEE
+383 DIVVEQEE

-438 FRISLSRGKNIIPIA
+438 FRISLSRGKNIIPLA
-453 QELRHAE
+453 QELKHAE

-480 DEKIRDYLSVK
+480 DENIRDYLSVK

-522 LVPDGEVTEGE
+522 LIPNGAAEKGT
-533 ACMNT
+533 
-538 DEAAPGAVSMTAA
+538 AAPGTAA
-551 GEARQPDPAEAN
+551 EHAQPEAVMPADSGKTRQPDPAEAN

-581 YIAVSDNGYG
+581 YITVSDNGYG

-632 EQYGLMAVSEPDE
+632 VQYGLMAASEPDE

-653 PAIPDTPENQKLL
+653 PAIPDTLENQKLL
-666 ESGHYRTAASDR
+666 ESGHYTAASADR
-678 KTSDMKTAR
+678 KASDATASDGMDTSVKD
-687 AASVDPQDAAATRSD
+687 SD
-702 VKRSDVKCS
+702 RK
-711 DVKRSDVKCSDVK
+711 
-724 RSDVKRS
+724 
-731 DVKRS
+731 
-736 DVERSNVKRSDM
+736 
-748 ADARV
+748 
-753 DDADRTEGGN
+753 EGGH

>member
-1 MEIHHPEK
+1 
-9 MKQKRKKGERSF
+9 MKKIRKQAKRSF
-21 VPHTIQGTILMAFT
+21 LPHTIQGTILMAFT

-66 QIVQQSVTNLEDYLA
+66 QIVQQSVINLEDYLA

-174 LDPACRYRWVISL
+174 LDPAYRYRWVISL

-206 DMNYSTIERM
+206 DMNYSTIDRM

-298 YGVDAASLRFVVI
+298 YGVDASSLRFVVI

-375 TRINQLMD
+375 KRINQLME
-383 DIVIEQEE
+383 DIVVEQEE
-391 KRKSEMDALQ
+391 KQKSEMDALQ

-480 DEKIRDYLSVK
+480 DENIRNYLSVK

-522 LVPDGEVTEGE
+522 LVPDGAAEKGT
-533 ACMNT
+533 
-538 DEAAPGAVSMTAA
+538 AAPGTAA
-551 GEARQPDPAEAN
+551 EHAQPEAVMPADSGKTRQPDPAEAN

-632 EQYGLMAVSEPDE
+632 AQYGLMAASEPDE

-653 PAIPDTPENQKLL
+653 PAVPDTPENQKLL
-666 ESGHYRTAASDR
+666 ESGHYTAASADR
-678 KTSDMKTAR
+678 KASDATA
-687 AASVDPQDAAATRSD
+687 SD
-702 VKRSDVKCS
+702 GMDTAVKDSDRK
-711 DVKRSDVKCSDVK
+711 
-724 RSDVKRS
+724 
-731 DVKRS
+731 
-736 DVERSNVKRSDM
+736 
-748 ADARV
+748 
-753 DDADRTEGGN
+753 EGGH

>member
-1 MEIHHPEK
+1 MEIHHPEET
-9 MKQKRKKGERSF
+9 KQKRKKAKRSF
-21 VPHTIQGTILMAFT
+21 LPHTIQGTILMAFT

-66 QIVQQSVTNLEDYLA
+66 QIVQQSVINLEDYLA

-174 LDPACRYRWVISL
+174 LDPAYRYRWVISL

-206 DMNYSTIERM
+206 DMNYSTIDRM

-415 IVWMIEGEHNK
+415 IVWMIEGEHNR

-438 FRISLSRGKNIIPIA
+438 FRISLSRGKNIIPLA
-453 QELRHAE
+453 QELKHAE

-480 DEKIRDYLSVK
+480 DENIRDYLSVK

-512 DDAEIRIRGW
+512 DGAEIRIRGW
-522 LVPDGEVTEGE
+522 LISDTEKE
-533 ACMNT
+533 K
-538 DEAAPGAVSMTAA
+538 A
-551 GEARQPDPAEAN
+551 GEGGAAHGQTYDAASGPVAARTARQPDPAEAN
-563 AGGRAHRQ
+563 AGDRAHRQ

-603 DEESRKR
+603 DEESRQR

-632 EQYGLMAVSEPDE
+632 VQYGLMAASEPDE

-666 ESGHYRTAASDR
+666 ESGHYRTAVSDR
-678 KTSDMKTAR
+678 KTEDMKTAS
-687 AASVDPQDAAATRSD
+687 AGNADTEDATATRSD
-702 VKRSDVKCS
+702 VQRSDLADVLVK
-711 DVKRSDVKCSDVK
+711 
-724 RSDVKRS
+724 
-731 DVKRS
+731 
-736 DVERSNVKRSDM
+736 
-748 ADARV
+748 DAG
-753 DDADRTEGGN
+753 RTEGGN

>member
-1 MEIHHPEK
+1 MQKQEGAVEIHHPEET
-9 MKQKRKKGERSF
+9 KQKRKKGKRSYL
-21 VPHTIQGTILMAFT
+21 PHTIQGTILMAFT

-66 QIVQQSVTNLEDYLA
+66 QIVQQSVINLEDYLA

-174 LDPACRYRWVISL
+174 LDPAYRYRWVISL

-206 DMNYSTIERM
+206 DMNYSTIDRM

-298 YGVDAASLRFVVI
+298 YGVDASSLRFVVI

-375 TRINQLMD
+375 TRINQLME
-383 DIVIEQEE
+383 DIVVEQEE

-438 FRISLSRGKNIIPIA
+438 FRISLSRGKNIIPLA
-453 QELRHAE
+453 QELKHAE

-480 DEKIRDYLSVK
+480 DEKIKDYLSVK

-522 LVPDGEVTEGE
+522 LIPDGEGKNGE
-533 ACMNT
+533 ACVST
-538 DEAAPGAVSMTAA
+538 DEVAPRAVVEHTQPAVRTVGSGKT
-551 GEARQPDPAEAN
+551 RRPDPAEAN

-603 DEESRKR
+603 DEESRNR

-632 EQYGLMAVSEPDE
+632 AQYGLMAVSEPDE

-666 ESGHYRTAASDR
+666 ESGHYSAASADGKAADVMDTSVKDSNR
-678 KTSDMKTAR
+678 K
-687 AASVDPQDAAATRSD
+687 
-702 VKRSDVKCS
+702 
-711 DVKRSDVKCSDVK
+711 
-724 RSDVKRS
+724 
-731 DVKRS
+731 
-736 DVERSNVKRSDM
+736 
-748 ADARV
+748 
-753 DDADRTEGGN
+753 EGGH

>member
-1 MEIHHPEK
+1 
-9 MKQKRKKGERSF
+9 MKKIRKQAKRSF
-21 VPHTIQGTILMAFT
+21 LPHTIQGTILMAFT

-66 QIVQQSVTNLEDYLA
+66 QIVQQSVINLEDYLA

-174 LDPACRYRWVISL
+174 LDPAYRYRWVISL

-206 DMNYSTIERM
+206 DMNYSTIDRM

-298 YGVDAASLRFVVI
+298 YGVDASSLRFVVI

-375 TRINQLMD
+375 TRINQLME
-383 DIVIEQEE
+383 DIVVEQEE

-438 FRISLSRGKNIIPIA
+438 FRISLSRGKNIIPLA
-453 QELRHAE
+453 QELKHAE

-480 DEKIRDYLSVK
+480 DENIRDYLSVK

-522 LVPDGEVTEGE
+522 LIPNGAAEKGT
-533 ACMNT
+533 
-538 DEAAPGAVSMTAA
+538 AAPGTAA
-551 GEARQPDPAEAN
+551 EHAQPEAVMPADSGKTRQPDPAEAN

-581 YIAVSDNGYG
+581 YITVSDNGYG

-632 EQYGLMAVSEPDE
+632 VQYGLMAASEPDE

-666 ESGHYRTAASDR
+666 ESGHYTAASADR
-678 KTSDMKTAR
+678 KASDATASDGMDTSVKD
-687 AASVDPQDAAATRSD
+687 SD
-702 VKRSDVKCS
+702 RK
-711 DVKRSDVKCSDVK
+711 
-724 RSDVKRS
+724 
-731 DVKRS
+731 
-736 DVERSNVKRSDM
+736 
-748 ADARV
+748 
-753 DDADRTEGGN
+753 EGGH

>member
-1 MEIHHPEK
+1 
-9 MKQKRKKGERSF
+9 MKKIRKQAKRSF
-21 VPHTIQGTILMAFT
+21 LSHTIQGTILMAFT

-66 QIVQQSVTNLEDYLA
+66 QIVQQSVINLEDYLA

-174 LDPACRYRWVISL
+174 LDPAYRYRWVISL

-206 DMNYSTIERM
+206 DMNYSTIDRM

-311 LLVSISLLVMIFVNQ
+311 LLVSIALLVMIFVNQ

-375 TRINQLMD
+375 TRINQLME
-383 DIVIEQEE
+383 DIVVEQEE

-438 FRISLSRGKNIIPIA
+438 FRISLSRGKNIIPLA
-453 QELRHAE
+453 QELKHAE

-480 DEKIRDYLSVK
+480 DENIRDYLSVK

-522 LVPDGEVTEGE
+522 LIPDGETEKG
-533 ACMNT
+533 T
-538 DEAAPGAVSMTAA
+538 AAPAVAAEHAQPEAVRTADS
-551 GEARQPDPAEAN
+551 GKDWRPEPAEAN

-632 EQYGLMAVSEPDE
+632 AQYGLMAASEPDE

-666 ESGHYRTAASDR
+666 ESGHYRA
-678 KTSDMKTAR
+678 K
-687 AASVDPQDAAATRSD
+687 
-702 VKRSDVKCS
+702 
-711 DVKRSDVKCSDVK
+711 
-724 RSDVKRS
+724 
-731 DVKRS
+731 
-736 DVERSNVKRSDM
+736 
-748 ADARV
+748 
-753 DDADRTEGGN
+753 GGN

>member
-1 MEIHHPEK
+1 
-9 MKQKRKKGERSF
+9 MKKIRKQAKRSF
-21 VPHTIQGTILMAFT
+21 LPHTIQGTILMAFT

-66 QIVQQSVTNLEDYLA
+66 QIVQQSVINLEDYLA

-96 NADLSTDSIDREMD
+96 NADISTDSIDREMD

-174 LDPACRYRWVISL
+174 LDPAYRYRWVISL

-206 DMNYSTIERM
+206 DMNYSTIDRM

-298 YGVDAASLRFVVI
+298 YGVDASSLRFVVI

-375 TRINQLMD
+375 TRINQLME
-383 DIVIEQEE
+383 DIVVEQEE

-438 FRISLSRGKNIIPIA
+438 FRISLSRGKNIIPLA
-453 QELRHAE
+453 QELKHAE

-480 DEKIRDYLSVK
+480 DENIRDYLSVK

-522 LVPDGEVTEGE
+522 LIPNGAAEKGT
-533 ACMNT
+533 
-538 DEAAPGAVSMTAA
+538 AAPGTAA
-551 GEARQPDPAEAN
+551 EHAQPEAVMPADSGKTRQPDPAEAN

-581 YIAVSDNGYG
+581 YITVSDNGYG

-632 EQYGLMAVSEPDE
+632 VQYGLMAASEPDE

-666 ESGHYRTAASDR
+666 ESGHYTAASADR
-678 KTSDMKTAR
+678 KASDATASDGMDTSVKD
-687 AASVDPQDAAATRSD
+687 SD
-702 VKRSDVKCS
+702 RK
-711 DVKRSDVKCSDVK
+711 
-724 RSDVKRS
+724 
-731 DVKRS
+731 
-736 DVERSNVKRSDM
+736 
-748 ADARV
+748 
-753 DDADRTEGGN
+753 EGGH

>member
-1 MEIHHPEK
+1 MEKQHPAET
-9 MKQKRKKGERSF
+9 KQNRKKGKRSYL
-21 VPHTIQGTILMAFT
+21 PHTIQGTILMAFT

-66 QIVQQSVTNLEDYLA
+66 QIVQQSVINLEDYLA

-130 RLISASPIATT
+130 RLISSSPIATT

-174 LDPACRYRWVISL
+174 LDPAYRYRWVISL

-206 DMNYSTIERM
+206 DMNYSTIDRM

-267 QELYLGARRQ
+267 QELYLGTRRQ

-438 FRISLSRGKNIIPIA
+438 FRISLSRGKNIIPLA
-453 QELRHAE
+453 QELKHAE

-480 DEKIRDYLSVK
+480 DENIRDYLSVK

-512 DDAEIRIRGW
+512 DGAEIRIRGW
-522 LVPDGEVTEGE
+522 LIPDTENEKSGEG
-533 ACMNT
+533 
-538 DEAAPGAVSMTAA
+538 DAAHGQTYDAASGPVAARTAW
-551 GEARQPDPAEAN
+551 QPDPTEAN
-563 AGGRAHRQ
+563 AGDRAHRQ

-603 DEESRKR
+603 DEESRQR

-632 EQYGLMAVSEPDE
+632 AQYGLMAASEPDE

-666 ESGHYRTAASDR
+666 ESGHYRTAVSDR
-678 KTSDMKTAR
+678 KTADVKTAS
-687 AASVDPQDAAATRSD
+687 AGNADTEDAAATRSD
-702 VKRSDVKCS
+702 VQSSDIT
-711 DVKRSDVKCSDVK
+711 DVL
-724 RSDVKRS
+724 
-731 DVKRS
+731 
-736 DVERSNVKRSDM
+736 VE
-748 ADARV
+748 DAG
-753 DDADRTEGGN
+753 RTEGGK
-763 QHV
+763 QHA

>member
-1 MEIHHPEK
+1 MEIHHPEET
-9 MKQKRKKGERSF
+9 KQKRKKAKRSF
-21 VPHTIQGTILMAFT
+21 LPHTIQGTILMAFT

-66 QIVQQSVTNLEDYLA
+66 QIVQQSVVNLEDYLA

-130 RLISASPIATT
+130 RLISASPIATL

-174 LDPACRYRWVISL
+174 LDPAYRYRWVISL

-206 DMNYSTIERM
+206 DMNYSTIDRM

-298 YGVDAASLRFVVI
+298 YGVDGESLRFVVI
-311 LLVSISLLVMIFVNQ
+311 LLVSIALLVMIFVNQ

-341 SIKRMEGGDVVPED
+341 SIKRMEGGDVVPAD

-383 DIVIEQEE
+383 DIVVEQEE

-480 DEKIRDYLSVK
+480 DENIRDYLSVK

-522 LVPDGEVTEGE
+522 LI
-533 ACMNT
+533 
-538 DEAAPGAVSMTAA
+538 
-551 GEARQPDPAEAN
+551 PAEAN

-632 EQYGLMAVSEPDE
+632 AQYGLMAVSEPDE

-666 ESGHYRTAASDR
+666 ESGHY
-678 KTSDMKTAR
+678 M
-687 AASVDPQDAAATRSD
+687 AASVEGKASD
-702 VKRSDVKCS
+702 VKQADMKHADSMDAGRKYTDRKVSDATAPNGMDTSVKDS
-711 DVKRSDVKCSDVK
+711 DR
-724 RSDVKRS
+724 R
-731 DVKRS
+731 
-736 DVERSNVKRSDM
+736 
-748 ADARV
+748 
-753 DDADRTEGGN
+753 EGGN

>member
-1 MEIHHPEK
+1 MEKQHPAET
-9 MKQKRKKGERSF
+9 KQNRKKGKRSYL
-21 VPHTIQGTILMAFT
+21 PHTIQGTILMAFT

-66 QIVQQSVTNLEDYLA
+66 QIVQQSVINLEDYLA

-174 LDPACRYRWVISL
+174 LDPAYRYRWVISL

-206 DMNYSTIERM
+206 DMNYSTIDRM

-267 QELYLGARRQ
+267 QELYLGAHRQ

-415 IVWMIEGEHNK
+415 IVWMIEGEHNR
-426 DAVFMVTQLASL
+426 DAVFMLTQLASL
-438 FRISLSRGKNIIPIA
+438 FRISLSRGKNIIPLA
-453 QELRHAE
+453 QELKHAE

-480 DEKIRDYLSVK
+480 DENIRDYLSVK

-512 DDAEIRIRGW
+512 DGAEIRIRGW
-522 LVPDGEVTEGE
+522 LISDTEKE
-533 ACMNT
+533 K
-538 DEAAPGAVSMTAA
+538 A
-551 GEARQPDPAEAN
+551 GEGGAAHGQTYDAASGPVAARTARQPDPAEAN
-563 AGGRAHRQ
+563 AGDRAHRQ
-571 MIQAMSVGDI
+571 RIQAMSVGDI

-603 DEESRKR
+603 DEESRQR

-632 EQYGLMAVSEPDE
+632 AQYGLMAASEPDE

-666 ESGHYRTAASDR
+666 ESGHYRTAVLDR
-678 KTSDMKTAR
+678 KTVDMKTESAGN
-687 AASVDPQDAAATRSD
+687 VDTEDAAATRSD
-702 VKRSDVKCS
+702 VQRSDIADVLVK
-711 DVKRSDVKCSDVK
+711 
-724 RSDVKRS
+724 
-731 DVKRS
+731 
-736 DVERSNVKRSDM
+736 
-748 ADARV
+748 DAG
-753 DDADRTEGGN
+753 RTEGGN

>member
-1 MEIHHPEK
+1 MEIHHPEET
-9 MKQKRKKGERSF
+9 KQKRKKAKRSF
-21 VPHTIQGTILMAFT
+21 LPHTIQGTILMAFT

-66 QIVQQSVTNLEDYLA
+66 QIVQQSVVNLEDYLA

-130 RLISASPIATT
+130 RLISASPIATL

-206 DMNYSTIERM
+206 DMNYSTIDRM

-298 YGVDAASLRFVVI
+298 YGVDGESLRFVVI
-311 LLVSISLLVMIFVNQ
+311 LLVSIALLVMIFVNQ

-341 SIKRMEGGDVVPED
+341 SIKRMEGGDVVPAD

-383 DIVIEQEE
+383 DIVVEQEE

-415 IVWMIEGEHNK
+415 IVWMIEGEHNR

-480 DEKIRDYLSVK
+480 DENIRNYLSVK

-522 LVPDGEVTEGE
+522 LIPDGAAEQGT
-533 ACMNT
+533 
-538 DEAAPGAVSMTAA
+538 AAPGTAAEHAQPEAVKTADSGKTQRSEAVSMADA
-551 GEARQPDPAEAN
+551 GKIRQPDAAEAN

-632 EQYGLMAVSEPDE
+632 AQYGLMAVSEPDE

-666 ESGHYRTAASDR
+666 ESGHY
-678 KTSDMKTAR
+678 M
-687 AASVDPQDAAATRSD
+687 AASVEGKATDVTQADMKHADSMDAGRKYTDRKVSDATAPDGMDTSVKDSD
-702 VKRSDVKCS
+702 R
-711 DVKRSDVKCSDVK
+711 R
-724 RSDVKRS
+724 
-731 DVKRS
+731 
-736 DVERSNVKRSDM
+736 
-748 ADARV
+748 
-753 DDADRTEGGN
+753 EGGN

>member
-1 MEIHHPEK
+1 
-9 MKQKRKKGERSF
+9 MKKNRKQAKRSF
-21 VPHTIQGTILMAFT
+21 LPHTIQGTILMAFT

-66 QIVQQSVTNLEDYLA
+66 QIVQQSVINLEDYLA

-174 LDPACRYRWVISL
+174 LDPAYRYRWVISL

-206 DMNYSTIERM
+206 DMNYSTIDRM

-298 YGVDAASLRFVVI
+298 YGVDASSLRFVVI

-375 TRINQLMD
+375 TRINQLME
-383 DIVIEQEE
+383 DIVVEQEE

-438 FRISLSRGKNIIPIA
+438 FRISLSRGKNIIPLA
-453 QELRHAE
+453 QELKHAE

-480 DEKIRDYLSVK
+480 DENIRDYLSVK

-522 LVPDGEVTEGE
+522 LIPNGAAKKGT
-533 ACMNT
+533 
-538 DEAAPGAVSMTAA
+538 AAPGTAA
-551 GEARQPDPAEAN
+551 EHAQPEAVMPADSGKTRQPDPAEAN

-632 EQYGLMAVSEPDE
+632 AQYGLMAVSEPDE

-666 ESGHYRTAASDR
+666 ESGHYTAASADR
-678 KTSDMKTAR
+678 KASDGMDM
-687 AASVDPQDAAATRSD
+687 SVKDSD
-702 VKRSDVKCS
+702 RK
-711 DVKRSDVKCSDVK
+711 
-724 RSDVKRS
+724 
-731 DVKRS
+731 
-736 DVERSNVKRSDM
+736 
-748 ADARV
+748 
-753 DDADRTEGGN
+753 EGGH